1 MCPLYP
7 LHLVLLYLCLL
18 LPLLFAV
25 VEGTEDIFVNW
36 KLKFTPDS
44 VQKLQE
50 FNSTEL
56 QIECVNCTV
65 PERFPHPL
73 SLALVSEDPGV
84 ASVQYLEQEP
94 ADEVVISLKERDF
107 DKASHWSL
115 PFNLSAHFLGNTEIR
130 AEIRAEVRRNV
141 TRTVLS
147 TKGHAHYVA
156 DGAAAAA
163 VEGSKTRFCGDSL
176 PVSVV
181 RKKTVQSRIFTFLVA
196 VIFPLVYINMGCAMD
211 LGVVKATLRR
221 PVGPLIGFVCQFLLM
236 PLIAF
241 AVGFAF
247 PANHPFRLGLF
258 VTGASPGGG
267 GSNMWTLMFGGNLDL
282 SLTMTTISSLAAFAM
297 MPLWIFSLG
306 RLVYSDDI
314 VIPYSKILVTFGALI
329 VPLAIGLLVTRYLP
343 RVSKFLVRILK
354 PLALCLLL
362 FILVVGVWANLY
374 IFKLMTWK
382 VIVVGMALPWLGF
395 AFGCTIARLLG
406 RPVEDVTAIAIETG
420 LQNTGISIFV
430 LWFTFDYGPL
440 GDMASVV
447 PVAVAMMTPIPLL
460 AALAIQKVRSL
471 LGYQTKGRC
480 PVAVTGEPVEMDMKD
495 SESKQRLVRD
505 PETNCAEAMGINDD
519 LNNEKPIV
527 KSANGCPMKG
537 TT

>member
-25 VEGTEDIFVNW
+25 VEGTEEMFNTW

-44 VQKLQE
+44 VEKLQE
-50 FNSTEL
+50 YNSSEV
-56 QIECVNCTV
+56 QIECVDCAV
-65 PERFPHPL
+65 PERFPHL
-73 SLALVSEDPGV
+73 TLALVSEDPGV
-84 ASVQYLEQEP
+84 ASVQYLERKPE
-94 ADEVVISLKERDF
+94 DEVLISLRDRGF
-107 DKASHWSL
+107 DTVSHWSL
-115 PFNLSAHFLGNTEIR
+115 PFSLTAHFLGNTEIR
-130 AEIRAEVRRNV
+130 AEIRAEIKPNV
-141 TRTVLS
+141 TAPVLS
-147 TKGHAHYVA
+147 TKPVSMSLGYHSLA
-156 DGAAAAA
+156 DEVQG
-163 VEGSKTRFCGDSL
+163 GNKMRFCGDSL
-176 PVSVV
+176 PVSVI

-196 VIFPLVYINMGCAMD
+196 VIFPLAYVNMGCAMD
-211 LGVVKATLRR
+211 LGTYTILSQILMLVLNSLFLMLPTGVVKETLRR
-221 PVGPLIGFVCQFLLM
+221 PIGPLIGFLCQFLLM

-267 GSNMWTLMFGGNLDL
+267 GSNMWTLMFGGNLNL
-282 SLTMTTISSLAAFAM
+282 SLTMTAISSLAAFAM

-314 VIPYSKILVTFGALI
+314 VIPYHKILITFGALI
-329 VPLAIGLLVTRYLP
+329 VPLAVGLLITRYLP

-374 IFKLMTWK
+374 IFQLMTWK

-395 AFGCTIARLLG
+395 AFGCTVARLAG

-430 LWFTFDYGPL
+430 LWFTFDHGPL
-440 GDMASVV
+440 GDMA
-447 PVAVAMMTPIPLL
+447 
-460 AALAIQKVRSL
+460 
-471 LGYQTKGRC
+471 C
-480 PVAVTGEPVEMDMKD
+480 E
-495 SESKQRLVRD
+495 
-505 PETNCAEAMGINDD
+505 
-519 LNNEKPIV
+519 
-527 KSANGCPMKG
+527 
-537 TT
+537 

>member
-1 MCPLYP
+1 M
-7 LHLVLLYLCLL
+7 
-18 LPLLFAV
+18 
-25 VEGTEDIFVNW
+25 
-36 KLKFTPDS
+36 
-44 VQKLQE
+44 
-50 FNSTEL
+50 
-56 QIECVNCTV
+56 
-65 PERFPHPL
+65 
-73 SLALVSEDPGV
+73 
-84 ASVQYLEQEP
+84 
-94 ADEVVISLKERDF
+94 
-107 DKASHWSL
+107 
-115 PFNLSAHFLGNTEIR
+115 
-130 AEIRAEVRRNV
+130 
-141 TRTVLS
+141 
-147 TKGHAHYVA
+147 
-156 DGAAAAA
+156 
-163 VEGSKTRFCGDSL
+163 
-176 PVSVV
+176 
-181 RKKTVQSRIFTFLVA
+181 
-196 VIFPLVYINMGCAMD
+196 
-211 LGVVKATLRR
+211 KATLRR

-430 LWFTFDYGPL
+430 LWFTFDHGPL
-440 GDMASVV
+440 GDMACKY
-447 PVAVAMMTPIPLL
+447 PTRFLAMKLMPL
-460 AALAIQKVRSL
+460 
-471 LGYQTKGRC
+471 GR
-480 PVAVTGEPVEMDMKD
+480 P
-495 SESKQRLVRD
+495 
-505 PETNCAEAMGINDD
+505 
-519 LNNEKPIV
+519 
-527 KSANGCPMKG
+527 
-537 TT
+537 

>member
-25 VEGTEDIFVNW
+25 VEGTEELFNGW
-36 KLKFTPDS
+36 KLKFTPGS
-44 VQKLQE
+44 VDKLQE
-50 FNSTEL
+50 YNASEVQF
-56 QIECVNCTV
+56 ECVDCTV
-65 PERFPHPL
+65 PQGYPHHL
-73 SLALVSEDPGV
+73 TLALVSEDPGV
-84 ASVQYLEQEP
+84 ASVEYLEQKPEG
-94 ADEVVISLKERDF
+94 EVVISLAESGF
-107 DKASHWSL
+107 DKSSHWSL
-115 PFNLSAHFLGNTEIR
+115 HFDLRAHFLGMTEIR
-130 AEIRAEVRRNV
+130 AEIRATNKHNL
-141 TRTVLS
+141 TVPLLS
-147 TKGHAHYVA
+147 TKPTGKGLGYHFHSLA
-156 DGAAAAA
+156 DEA
-163 VEGSKTRFCGDSL
+163 EGEGKMRFSGDSL
-176 PVSVV
+176 SVSVI

-211 LGVVKATLRR
+211 LGVVKETLRR
-221 PVGPLIGFVCQFLLM
+221 PIGPLIGFLCQFLLM

-267 GSNMWTLMFGGNLDL
+267 GSNMWTLMFGGNLNL
-282 SLTMTTISSLAAFAM
+282 SLTMTAISSLAAFAM

-306 RLVYSDDI
+306 RLVYADDI
-314 VIPYSKILVTFGALI
+314 VIPYHKILVTFGALI
-329 VPLAIGLLVTRYLP
+329 VPLAVGLLVTRYLP
-343 RVSKFLVRILK
+343 RVSAFLVRILK

-374 IFKLMTWK
+374 IFQLMTWK

-395 AFGCTIARLLG
+395 AFGCTIARLAG

-430 LWFTFDYGPL
+430 LWFTFDHGPL

-447 PVAVAMMTPIPLL
+447 PVAVAMMTPVPLL
-460 AALAIQKVRSL
+460 AALAFQKVRSL
-471 LGYQTKGRC
+471 MGYQTEGRC
-480 PVAVTGEPVEMDMKD
+480 PVAVSAEPNEMVDMKD
-495 SESKQRLVRD
+495 SESKQKLVRD
-505 PETNCAEAMGINDD
+505 AEANDGS
-519 LNNEKPIV
+519 EESKGAGPIIKV
-527 KSANGCPMKG
+527 ANGGCPLKG
-537 TT
+537 NP